1 METAA
6 PTCRDGATADAS
18 GSNPATHDGSNPS
31 PCISLYHCEGVNNTA
46 DITNK
51 ELKAAREAAG
61 LYQYQVAHQ
70 LGISED
76 TVSRWER
83 GDVKPT
89 PEDVSALEKLYK
101 APGLWYG
108 WMRYNYPSFRERY
121 PEDPGNAALALS
133 MVNAK
138 YELADLLERQE
149 VAIRDA
155 LDGKIDDKKA
165 FAAYVKEAKDVHAA
179 LGLMLAKAE
188 GEEG

>member
-1 METAA
+1 M
-6 PTCRDGATADAS
+6 
-18 GSNPATHDGSNPS
+18 
-31 PCISLYHCEGVNNTA
+31 GV
-46 DITNK
+46 
-51 ELKAAREAAG
+51 
-61 LYQYQVAHQ
+61 
-70 LGISED
+70 SED

-138 YELADLLERQE
+138 YELADLLEKQE
-149 VAIRDA
+149 GAIRDA
-155 LDGKIDDKKA
+155 LDGKIDDEKA
-165 FAAYVKEAKDVHAA
+165 FAAYLREAKEAHAA
-179 LGLMLAKAE
+179 IGLMLARAE
-188 GEEG
+188 CKEG